1 MKLAAGLVLVAIV
14 VAGCGGEE
22 TVASPDSVPAF
33 ECLGVPNATCEQI
46 LRDTAENRPVVAARV
61 RCTSA
66 GCSDARG
73 EVSIEIVYADGSR
86 SQSGY
91 GWDSAPGIGAPG
103 PVPVPADPPPLPVAP
118 ECLGVD
124 EDHCLDAA
132 TNALVEYGDPAP
144 IASITVTCAGICTE
158 SDGSGTTVIV
168 VADGTRQESQWSYQ
182 DR

>member
-1 MKLAAGLVLVAIV
+1 M
-14 VAGCGGEE
+14 
-22 TVASPDSVPAF
+22 
-33 ECLGVPNATCEQI
+33 
-46 LRDTAENRPVVAARV
+46 AARV

-66 GCSDARG
+66 RCSEAQG

-91 GWDSAPGIGAPG
+91 GWESAPGIGGPE
-103 PVPVPADPPPLPVAP
+103 PVPVPVDPPSLPVEP
-118 ECLGVD
+118 KCLGVD
-124 EDHCLDAA
+124 EEHCLDAA

-144 IASITVTCAGICTE
+144 IASITVTCARTCTQ

-168 VADGTRQESQWSYQ
+168 VADGTRREFQWDYQ